1 MCLSSSFF
9 FFILF
14 FIFFKKN
21 FFCSPC
27 SHIYNYVDEVD
38 LWACLRWVVLVISRG
53 VQTHPDPGGTISGP
67 GLWTVQKTEQQ
78 QQQQDRAA
86 FTLSVLWNVM

>member
-1 MCLSSSFF
+1 MLLALIVTWEESVNEQLHSS
-9 FFILF
+9 
-14 FIFFKKN
+14 
-21 FFCSPC
+21 
-27 SHIYNYVDEVD
+27 VD

-67 GLWTVQKTEQQ
+67 GLWTVQKAEQQ
-78 QQQQDRAA
+78 QQQADWAA